1 MPHAPEPDEDDL
13 DAIPRPHPV
22 FHVEQALLGAL
33 LLEPQRLRDVT
44 GIGPDAFSTAAHA
57 ALFDAIRSLPAPD
70 PVEHAKNTKWLD
82 AVLTAAREEARGLSA
97 PYLHS
102 LIQVCPWTRHAPA
115 YARMIEAEHC
125 RRRLAAAAQRL
136 MHTTGDT
143 SLPQRVATTLDEAD
157 AVATVV
163 DDVAARFPPHAGS
176 LPRTSVPAPATPQ
189 DEEAIDE
196 ERLLLATS
204 TAYPSGIEQMRWLT
218 PGDFTQPLHA
228 GLWQCLTTL
237 ARRGTPVDPV
247 TVLWEAQHRGLLGPA
262 ADPRELL
269 DLLAGSVGSPEH
281 WGERVVQRSVLTAA
295 HQAGRAIGAFTD
307 DAATTP
313 YQLVVGSRRALAD
326 LSAVR
331 TRWQHA
337 ASPSP
342 SLAPADRPGRA
353 RATRATGV
361 PRAGPPRTTTPS
373 AARSS
378 R

>member
-1 MPHAPEPDEDDL
+1 MPHIPEPDEDDL
-13 DAIPRPHPV
+13 DAIPPPHPV

-33 LLEPQRLRDVT
+33 LLEPQRLPDVT

-57 ALFDAIRSLPAPD
+57 ALFAAIRSLPAPD

-82 AVLTAAREEARGLSA
+82 AVLTTAREEARGLSA

-102 LIQVCPWTRHAPA
+102 LIRACPWTRHAPA

-136 MHTTGDT
+136 TQTAQDT
-143 SLPQRVATTLDEAD
+143 SLQQRVATTLTDAD
-157 AVATVV
+157 TLATVV
-163 DDVAARFPPHAGS
+163 DDIAARFPPHAGS
-176 LPRTSVPAPATPQ
+176 LPRTSVPPPTTPEN
-189 DEEAIDE
+189 EEAIDE
-196 ERLLLATS
+196 ERLLLATA
-204 TAYPSGIEQMRWLT
+204 TTHPSGVEQMRWLT
-218 PGDFTQPLHA
+218 PGDCTHPLHA

-237 ARRGTPVDPV
+237 TRRGTPVDPI
-247 TVLWEAQHRGLLGPA
+247 TVLWEAQHRGLLEPG

-269 DLLAGSVGSPEH
+269 DLLTGPVGSPEH
-281 WGERVVQRSVLTAA
+281 WGERVLQRSVLTTA
-295 HQAGRAIGAFTD
+295 HHTGRSIEAFTQD
-307 DAATTP
+307 PATTP

-331 TRWQHA
+331 TRWEHA
-337 ASPSP
+337 TSP
-342 SLAPADRPGRA
+342 SLAPTDRPGRA

-361 PRAGPPRTTTPS
+361 PRAGPPQTTAP
-373 AARSS
+373 AARST